1 MASSTGY
8 ILVEEKALG
17 PAAFFFS
24 AERALRSA
32 ERALRSAERAL

>member
-1 MASSTGY
+1 M
-8 ILVEEKALG
+8 EEKALG
-17 PAAFFFS
+17 PAAFFFFS